1 MASIW
6 RHPKS
11 RYWTACYTD
20 ENGRQMKRST
30 KLIDRNK
37 ALVVAQKLEAAYRM
51 KLTEAQA
58 RKVVSDIYE
67 QLHGEQLY
75 HATTRTFLTDWI
87 AGKKNETSTGTHKR
101 YQNAVDKL
109 ITYLGD
115 RADKDIA
122 YVHKRDLTDL
132 RDKTATD
139 LSVSTANTDLKILRV
154 AFRQAVID
162 GLRLDNPASAVR
174 TLEER
179 KDTNAAER
187 RPFTQDELKKLLSV
201 ATGEWKGLILG
212 GLYTGQRLGDLAS
225 LTARRVDDDQEL
237 LTFRSQKTGRDMVLP
252 IAKPFLEYLK
262 KNKPD
267 DPDGPLFPHAHSE
280 KIEANGESRGL
291 SNEFHAL
298 LVKAKLASA
307 RPKDK
312 NSGKGHSVKRTV
324 SALSFHS
331 LRHNTTSWLKMSGV
345 PESVVRDI
353 IGHESELVS
362 RQYTHVDDATKRT
375 AVESLPIFK

>member
-1 MASIW
+1 MASL
-6 RHPKS
+6 RRKPNS
-11 RYWTACYTD
+11 CYWIACFTD
-20 ENGRQMKRST
+20 SDGVQRQRST
-30 KLIDRNK
+30 GSTERSTAMAIAMKY
-37 ALVVAQKLEAAYRM
+37 EAAYAM

-75 HATTRTFLTDWI
+75 HATARKFLTDWM
-87 AGKKNETSTGTHKR
+87 AGKKNETSTGTYKR

-109 ITYLGD
+109 IEYLGE

-122 YVHKRDLTDL
+122 YVHKRDLTAL
-132 RDKTATD
+132 RDKTATE

-162 GLRLDNPASAVR
+162 GLRLDNPAAAVR

-179 KDTNAAER
+179 KDTSAPER
-187 RPFTQDELKKLLSV
+187 RPFTHVELKKLLAV

-225 LTARRVDDDQEL
+225 LTARRVDYDQEL
-237 LTFRSQKTGRDMVLP
+237 LNFRSQKTGRDMVLP
-252 IAKPFLEYLK
+252 IAKPFLSYLTK
-262 KNKPD
+262 HRPK
-267 DPDGPLFPHAHSE
+267 DPDGPLFPHAHAE
-280 KIEANGESRGL
+280 KIEASGESRGL
-291 SNEFHAL
+291 SNEFHEL
-298 LVKAKLASA
+298 LVKADLAKA

-375 AVESLPIFK
+375 AIANLPTL